1 MEMIDDRAQ
10 KIPTAKSFFNIEG
23 REKALEERINALSEE
38 ERWRLEDKFKNSPA
52 IQKLYGNVDN
62 YIKATQ
68 RNFVDELL
76 DIGYENVCPNL

>member
-10 KIPTAKSFFNIEG
+10 KIPTAKSFFNIEE
-23 REKALEERINALSEE
+23 REKALQERINALSEE
-38 ERWRLEDKFKNSPA
+38 ERRRLEDKFKNSPT

-76 DIGYENVCPNL
+76 DIGYENV

>member
-1 MEMIDDRAQ
+1 MIDDRAQ
-10 KIPTAKSFFNIEG
+10 KTPTAKSFFNIEG

-76 DIGYENVCPNL
+76 DIGYENV